1 MTRRAPG
8 RPRPSH
14 RIAPPRTS
22 CRRCA
27 ASAGIRWDAAP
38 ELELSGVSS
47 TGLSGRNGYLRVSSF
62 AECNGRL
69 YAAVGQQIY
78 GRVDGAGPHW
88 RLLYTN
94 RAPGHSETGLRGL
107 TAILSPS
114 GQGEVLVAAVEGSAA
129 RIVRVD
135 PGEGSEVTEVD

>member
-69 YAAVGQQIY
+69 YAAVGQQIHE
-78 GRVDGAGPHW
+78 RIDGAEPRW
-88 RLLYTN
+88 RLVYTN
-94 RAPGHSETGLRGL
+94 RYPGRSETGLRGL
-107 TAILSPS
+107 TTIVNPF
-114 GQGEVLVAAVEGSAA
+114 GPGEVLLAAVEGSAA
-129 RIVRVD
+129 RLVRVD
-135 PGEGSEVTEVD
+135 PRDGSEATEL